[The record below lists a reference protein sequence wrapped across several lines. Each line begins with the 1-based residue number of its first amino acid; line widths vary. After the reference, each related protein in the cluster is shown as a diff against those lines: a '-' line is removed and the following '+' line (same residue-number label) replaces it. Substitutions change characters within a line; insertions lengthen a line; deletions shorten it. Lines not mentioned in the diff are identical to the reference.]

1 MTFDISFNGMLNLT
15 QSTDGQILQCSEH
28 NTCKVRNWPYL
39 NIIEGFICNSTWY
52 LKLHVIIFVSFHILI
67 IEKQFSDLLVV
78 GTKSLFRVCT
88 TPENL
93 LEFVWSSWKFCI
105 KCWWSTALVSN
116 CDKTGYLIASLRNW
130 SSFFYL
136 CHGSVLCIS
145 CFCSIFRQTS
155 RFGTLHSRPKQCK
168 HVLDFSWNPSWN
180 LLEISCKFV

>member
-1 MTFDISFNGMLNLT
+1 VTFDVSFNGMLNLT

-28 NTCKVRNWPYL
+28 NTCKVCNWPYL

-78 GTKSLFRVCT
+78 GAKCLFRVST

-116 CDKTGYLIASLRNW
+116 CDKSGLPDRFVKKLDAVFYRAMHFSAKRGIAIACRLSVRLWRWWIVITQVGILR
-130 SSFFYL
+130 
-136 CHGSVLCIS
+136 
-145 CFCSIFRQTS
+145 
-155 RFGTLHSRPKQCK
+155 K
-168 HVLDFSWNPSWN
+168 
-180 LLEISCKFV
+180 